1 MIRVRFFCPDTLY
14 TGFSVRGHAGL
25 APAGEDVLCA
35 AVSSAAYMT
44 VNTLTDVCK
53 APCDVT
59 VSDGEMTVLLSE
71 QNARPVQD
79 LLKGFALHM
88 RELSRQYPEKLKVI
102 YGGKNH
108 A

>member
-1 MIRVRFFCPDTLY
+1 MIRVRFFCSDGVI

-25 APAGEDVLCA
+25 APAGEDILCA

-44 VNTLTDVCK
+44 VNTLTDVCRV
-53 APCDVT
+53 PCDAT
-59 VSDGEMTVLLSE
+59 VSDGDMTVRLSG
-71 QNARPVQD
+71 QNANSVQE
-79 LLKGFALHM
+79 LLKGFSLHM

>member
-1 MIRVRFFCPDTLY
+1 MIVVRFFCPDGLY

-25 APAGEDVLCA
+25 APAGEDILCA

-44 VNTLTDVCK
+44 ANTLTDVCK
-53 APCDVT
+53 APCDVS
-59 VSDGEMTVLLSE
+59 VSDGDMAVRLAE
-71 QNARPVQD
+71 QDARSVQD
-79 LLKGFALHM
+79 LLKGFSLHM
-88 RELSRQYPEKLKVI
+88 RELSRQYPEKMKVI

>member
-1 MIRVRFFCPDTLY
+1 MIRVRFFCSDGQI
-14 TGFSVRGHAGL
+14 TGFTVRGHAGL

-35 AVSSAAYMT
+35 AVSSAAYLT
-44 VNTLTDVCK
+44 ANTLTDVCR

-59 VSDGEMTVLLSE
+59 VSDGEMTVRLSG
-71 QNARPVQD
+71 QNANSVQD
-79 LLKGFALHM
+79 LLKGFSLHM

-102 YGGKNH
+102 YGGKNN

>member
-1 MIRVRFFCPDTLY
+1 MIVVRFFCSDGLY
-14 TGFSVRGHAGL
+14 TGFSVRGHAGM

-44 VNTLTDVCK
+44 ANTLTDVCK
-53 APCDVT
+53 APCDAT
-59 VSDGEMTVLLSE
+59 ASDGEMTVRLTG
-71 QNARPVQD
+71 QNANSVQD
-79 LLKGFALHM
+79 VLKGFALHM

-102 YGGKNH
+102 YGGKNN

>member
-1 MIRVRFFCPDTLY
+1 
-14 TGFSVRGHAGL
+14 
-25 APAGEDVLCA
+25 
-35 AVSSAAYMT
+35 MT

-53 APCDVT
+53 VPCDAS
-59 VSDGEMTVLLSE
+59 VSDGEMTVVLTE
-71 QNARPVQD
+71 QNANPVQD
-79 LLKGFALHM
+79 LLKGFELHL

>member
-1 MIRVRFFCPDTLY
+1 MIRVRFFCSDGQI

-25 APAGEDVLCA
+25 APAGEDILCA

-44 VNTLTDVCK
+44 ANTLTDVCCL
-53 APCDVT
+53 PCDVT
-59 VSDGEMTVLLSE
+59 VSDGDMTVRLSG
-71 QNARPVQD
+71 QNAKPVQD
-79 LLKGFALHM
+79 LLKGFSLHM

-102 YGGKNH
+102 YGGKNN

>member
-1 MIRVRFFCPDTLY
+1 MIVVRFFCSDGLY
-14 TGFSVRGHAGL
+14 TGFSVRGHAEL

-44 VNTLTDVCK
+44 ANTLTEVCR
-53 APCDVT
+53 AACDAT
-59 VSDGEMTVLLSE
+59 VSEGSMTVRLAE
-71 QNARPVQD
+71 QNANSVQD
-79 LLKGFALHM
+79 LLKGFSLHM

-102 YGGKNH
+102 YGGKNN

>member
-1 MIRVRFFCPDTLY
+1 MIRVRFFCSDGRI

-25 APAGEDVLCA
+25 ADAGEDILCA

-53 APCDVT
+53 VCCDLS
-59 VSDGEMTVLLSE
+59 VSDGDMAVLLTG
-71 QNARPVQD
+71 QNANSVQD
-79 LLKGFALHM
+79 LLKGFSLHM

>member
-1 MIRVRFFCPDTLY
+1 MIRVRFFCSDGLY
-14 TGFSVRGHAGL
+14 TGYSVRGHAGL

-44 VNTLTDVCK
+44 ANTLTDVCRVS
-53 APCDVT
+53 CDVS
-59 VSDGEMTVLLSE
+59 VSDGEMTVRLSG
-71 QNARPVQD
+71 QNADSVQD